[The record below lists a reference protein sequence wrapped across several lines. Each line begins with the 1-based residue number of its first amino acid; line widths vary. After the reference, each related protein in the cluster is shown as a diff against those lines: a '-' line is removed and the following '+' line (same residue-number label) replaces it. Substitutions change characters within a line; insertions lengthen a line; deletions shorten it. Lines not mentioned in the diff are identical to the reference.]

1 MSQPI
6 SRVVAV
12 ANTPAQAKIYVAML
26 RAEGIP
32 AFVDGE
38 SAADEFAMSQRLM
51 NVSNVRVVVPTEA
64 AAQAEEILKTRN
76 VNAADLERQ
85 AMDAG
90 KEPGADRGR

>member
-1 MSQPI
+1 VSEPI
-6 SRVVAV
+6 SRIVAV
-12 ANTPAQAKIYVAML
+12 ASTPAQAKIYVAML

-64 AAQAEEILKTRN
+64 ASLAAEILKTRS

-85 AMDAG
+85 AVDA
-90 KEPGADRGR
+90 KEEPDSERER